1 MIASSQI
8 AFTQGSTRQVST
20 LDASMLRIRQQP
32 AEAQQPSQ
40 TGASERSLFRQ
51 AAYRYSSQEQ
61 LAFSNT
67 SEIRGDQKAVSF
79 SSAELVEKSSDL
91 FLLGQQALTVSRAA
105 FGGEAVA
112 EPEARVEVTAGQYLF
127 YSESESRNFASSGSI
142 ALENGERIDFTLSLR
157 QSQSRTYE
165 YSELVQIQER
175 PMTDPLVIN
184 FGESTARLTD
194 TLFEFDLN
202 GDGQA
207 SEFASLGSGSGYLV
221 FDRNGNGKVDDGS
234 ELFGPKS
241 GSGFSELAAY
251 DDDGNRWIDAND
263 EVFSE
268 LSVWVQTAEGGE
280 ELRSLK
286 DVGVQALY
294 VDSAADRFT
303 LTNPQGVPL
312 GQIKASGIYLTT
324 DGEVRTLEELDL
336 AEQNTESTPAV
347 RESLGA
353 RGDDRNA
360 NSSAEGNGR
369 TDARIEAIQKALEK
383 LGEIREKQ
391 QAFIEASKDQGK
403 EASPLDGY
411 MKIIDKLR
419 LEMLNSQDEKKQ
431 AASRYLEFAKL

>member
-8 AFTQGSTRQVST
+8 SFTQNSSRQVSAM
-20 LDASMLRIRQQP
+20 DASQLRIRQQAP
-32 AEAQQPSQ
+32 VSQEVQ
-40 TGASERSLFRQ
+40 TGASQRALFRQ
-51 AAYRYSSQEQ
+51 AAYQYSSQEQ
-61 LAFSNT
+61 L
-67 SEIRGDQKAVSF
+67 SF
-79 SSAELVEKSSDL
+79 NSSSQVQGNDRTATYTSAEFVEQSSEL

-105 FGGEAVA
+105 LGGDTVA
-112 EPEARVEVTAGQYLF
+112 EPQGSVSVQAGQYLF
-127 YSESESRNFASSGSI
+127 YSESETRSFASSGSI
-142 ALENGERIDFTLSLR
+142 TLENGESIDFTLSLR
-157 QSQSRTYE
+157 QSQSRSYE

-184 FGESTARLTD
+184 FGSSTAQLTD
-194 TLFEFDLN
+194 SLFEFDVN
-202 GDGQA
+202 GDGKTG
-207 SEFASLGSGSGYLV
+207 EFASLGSGSGYLV

-241 GSGFSELAAY
+241 GSGFSELAAF

-263 EVFSE
+263 DVFSQ
-268 LSVWVQTAEGGE
+268 LQVWVQTAGGDE

-294 VDSAADRFT
+294 VDSADDRFT

-336 AEQNTESTPAV
+336 AEQNTEAAPPVET
-347 RESLGA
+347 SLGVV
-353 RGDDRNA
+353 GNNG
-360 NSSAEGNGR
+360 NSDESGNNGNGPV
-369 TDARIEAIQKALEK
+369 DARIAAMQKALEK
-383 LGEIREKQ
+383 LSEIREKQ
-391 QAFIEASKDQGK
+391 KAFIEASKDQGK
-403 EASPLDGY
+403 EKSPLDGY

>member
-8 AFTQGSTRQVST
+8 SFTQNNTRQVSAM
-20 LDASMLRIRQQP
+20 DASQLRIRQQAP
-32 AEAQQPSQ
+32 ASQETQ
-40 TGASERSLFRQ
+40 TGASQRSLFRQ
-51 AAYRYSSQEQ
+51 AAYQYSSQEQ
-61 LAFSNT
+61 L
-67 SEIRGDQKAVSF
+67 SF
-79 SSAELVEKSSDL
+79 NSSSQVQGNDRTATYTSAEFVEQSSEL

-105 FGGEAVA
+105 LGGGTVA
-112 EPEARVEVTAGQYLF
+112 EPQTSVSVQAGQYLF
-127 YSESESRNFASSGSI
+127 YSESETRSFASSGSI
-142 ALENGERIDFTLSLR
+142 TLENGESIDFTLSLR
-157 QSQSRTYE
+157 QSQSRSYE

-184 FGESTARLTD
+184 FGSTTAQLTD
-194 TLFEFDLN
+194 SLFEFDMN
-202 GDGQA
+202 SDGKTGD
-207 SEFASLGSGSGYLV
+207 FASLGSGSGYLV

-241 GSGFSELAAY
+241 GSGFSELAAF

-263 EVFSE
+263 DVFS
-268 LSVWVQTAEGGE
+268 LLQVWVQTAGGDD

-294 VDSAADRFT
+294 VDSADDRFT

-336 AEQNTESTPAV
+336 AEQNTEAAPPVET
-347 RESLGA
+347 SLGVV
-353 RGDDRNA
+353 GNNG
-360 NSSAEGNGR
+360 NSDESGNNGNGPV
-369 TDARIEAIQKALEK
+369 DARIAAMQKALEK
-383 LGEIREKQ
+383 LSEIREKQ

-403 EASPLDGY
+403 EKSPLDGY
-411 MKIIDKLR
+411 MKIIDNLR

>member
-8 AFTQGSTRQVST
+8 YFTQNNTRQVSAM
-20 LDASMLRIRQQP
+20 DASQLRIRQQAP
-32 AEAQQPSQ
+32 ASQETQ
-40 TGASERSLFRQ
+40 TGASQRSLFRQ
-51 AAYRYSSQEQ
+51 AAYQYSSQEQ
-61 LAFSNT
+61 L
-67 SEIRGDQKAVSF
+67 SF
-79 SSAELVEKSSDL
+79 NSSSQVQGNDRTATYTSAEFVEQSSEL

-105 FGGEAVA
+105 LGGGTVA
-112 EPEARVEVTAGQYLF
+112 EPQTSVSVQAGQYLF
-127 YSESESRNFASSGSI
+127 YSESETRSFASSGSI
-142 ALENGERIDFTLSLR
+142 TLENGESIDFTLSLR
-157 QSQSRTYE
+157 QSQSRSYE

-184 FGESTARLTD
+184 FGSTTAQLTD
-194 TLFEFDLN
+194 SLFEFDMN
-202 GDGQA
+202 SDGKTGD
-207 SEFASLGSGSGYLV
+207 FASLGSGSGYLV

-241 GSGFSELAAY
+241 GSGFSELAAF

-263 EVFSE
+263 DVFS
-268 LSVWVQTAEGGE
+268 LLQVWVQTAGGDD

-294 VDSAADRFT
+294 VDSADDRFT

-336 AEQNTESTPAV
+336 AEQNTEAAPPVET
-347 RESLGA
+347 SLGVV
-353 RGDDRNA
+353 GNNG
-360 NSSAEGNGR
+360 NSDESGNNGNGPV
-369 TDARIEAIQKALEK
+369 DARIAAMQKALEK
-383 LGEIREKQ
+383 LSEIREKQ

-403 EASPLDGY
+403 EKSPLDGY
-411 MKIIDKLR
+411 MKIIDNLR

>member
-8 AFTQGSTRQVST
+8 SFTQSNTRQVSAI
-20 LDASMLRIRQQP
+20 DASQLRIRQQAP
-32 AEAQQPSQ
+32 ASQETQ
-40 TGASERSLFRQ
+40 TGASQRSLFRQ
-51 AAYRYSSQEQ
+51 AAYQYSSQEQ
-61 LAFSNT
+61 L
-67 SEIRGDQKAVSF
+67 SF
-79 SSAELVEKSSDL
+79 NSSSQVQGNDRTATYTSAEFVEQSSEL

-105 FGGEAVA
+105 LGGDTVA
-112 EPEARVEVTAGQYLF
+112 EPQGSVSVQAGQYLF
-127 YSESESRNFASSGSI
+127 YSESETRSFASSGSI
-142 ALENGERIDFTLSLR
+142 TLENGESIDFTLSLR
-157 QSQSRTYE
+157 QSQSRSYE

-184 FGESTARLTD
+184 FGSSTAQLTD
-194 TLFEFDLN
+194 SLFEFDMN
-202 GDGQA
+202 GDGKTG
-207 SEFASLGSGSGYLV
+207 EFASLGSGSGYLV

-241 GSGFSELAAY
+241 GSGFSELAAF

-263 EVFSE
+263 DVFSQ
-268 LSVWVQTAEGGE
+268 LQVWVQTAEGDE

-294 VDSAADRFT
+294 VDSADDRFT

-336 AEQNTESTPAV
+336 AEQNTEAAPPVEA
-347 RESLGA
+347 SLGVV
-353 RGDDRNA
+353 GNNG
-360 NSSAEGNGR
+360 NSDESSNNGNGPV
-369 TDARIEAIQKALEK
+369 DARIAAMQKALEK
-383 LGEIREKQ
+383 LSEIREKQ

-403 EASPLDGY
+403 DKSPLDGY
-411 MKIIDKLR
+411 MKIIDNLR